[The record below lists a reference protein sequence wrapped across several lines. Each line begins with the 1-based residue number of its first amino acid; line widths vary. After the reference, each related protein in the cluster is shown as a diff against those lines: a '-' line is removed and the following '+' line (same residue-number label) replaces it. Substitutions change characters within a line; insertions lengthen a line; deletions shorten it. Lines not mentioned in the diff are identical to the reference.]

1 MQRRALA
8 ILAVLAVGCPI
19 TPALAQ
25 PSFDGKTIRLSVNF
39 AAGGPA
45 DLLAR
50 QVAPFIARHAPGKP
64 TIVVEN
70 RTGAAGM
77 VGANY
82 MFNSAKPDGLTM
94 GWLVGITTQGLIG
107 GDNIRFDPA
116 KFRWLGALSQ
126 TQVLLAR
133 KDLRLATPR
142 DLLMPAM
149 PLVYASTGASSTTTL
164 STKLFFDMIGA
175 QAKYVTGFRGQ
186 ADSILALARGEVNL
200 DNGGLVAYL
209 NRRDTIRQE
218 GLYDAIVQ
226 RGELNPD
233 GTFRRNRLIPEI
245 PSMIETIADVSP
257 AALKSVEFAA
267 NRSIIGA
274 FAVHFGIVL
283 PPSTDEAVVS
293 TLRKAVADALN
304 DPDARAMVETKLK
317 SPYDFVDGESCER
330 IVARLRS
337 EFHGDPHI
345 AQTLNRLMSEK

>member
-1 MQRRALA
+1 M
-8 ILAVLAVGCPI
+8 
-19 TPALAQ
+19 
-25 PSFDGKTIRLSVNF
+25 NF

-218 GLYDAIVQ
+218 GLY
-226 RGELNPD
+226 
-233 GTFRRNRLIPEI
+233 RRHRPARRTQSRWHLPAQSADPEI

-257 AALKSVEFAA
+257 AALKSMEFAA

-304 DPDARAMVETKLK
+304 DPDTRAMVETKLK